1 MEKSNEG
8 LVLEAVASLGDKLY
22 ACPPHEVSQKVCERA
37 LLMRR
42 QADQRSLAMR
52 TLAATPIPCRVT
64 SVTLEESTS
73 RYVIEFVAL
82 KGDGEL
88 EQIRSD
94 RTDGS
99 LGPVVTRMWGPQ
111 LVGHRAVIY
120 KLNEQGKDAK
130 ASNGYRVA
138 PWVVDLGLME
148 G

>member
-1 MEKSNEG
+1 MEKSNEE

-22 ACPPHEVSQKVCERA
+22 ACPPREVSQKVCERA
-37 LLMRR
+37 LMMRR

-52 TLAATPIPCRVT
+52 TLAATPIPCRVK
-64 SVTLEESTS
+64 SVTFEESTS
-73 RYVIEFVAL
+73 RYLVEFVAL
-82 KGDGEL
+82 KGDGGT

-99 LGPVVTRMWGPQ
+99 LGPVVQRMWGGG
-111 LVGHRAVIY
+111 LAGHRAVVY
-120 KLNEQGKDAK
+120 KLNEPGKDAK